1 MGAIGN
7 FGSRIVF
14 ETSDQRIL
22 TFIGMTQKISGRYS
36 AHTVIGQK
44 DRAEF
49 TGPGNRSLSFKILL
63 DASLGVRPRDVMD
76 SIESAV
82 ENGEAE
88 YMVIGGRP
96 VGKNKFYISS
106 VSEAYDVVM
115 GKGEI
120 VRASLN
126 LSLEEYV

>member
-22 TFIGMTQKISGRYS
+22 TFTGMTQKISGKYS